1 MFTTFKLFITPIL
14 VLYASFS
21 FAQNKYEREFRIKK
35 DQFPA
40 SAIDLLDTHIK
51 DRKRLKFY
59 KETDGTKGSYEAKF
73 KKDRLWYSMEFDIDG
88 TLEDIEITI
97 EPLDIPSEVLANIT
111 MYFNKAFSKHR
122 VKKIQQQY
130 LASVEEKS
138 RKTLRNAFQNLLIP
152 SLNYEIIVSG
162 KEDKSYLDYEILFDA
177 QGNFINR
184 KKQLPPNYDH
194 VLY

>member
-162 KEDKSYLDYEILFDA
+162 KEDKSYLDYEVLFDA

>member
-40 SAIDLLDTHIK
+40 SAIDFLDTHIK